1 MINFAVIDGYAE
13 KRCLQTFVNA
23 ARGHVGHVWL
33 IDRPIGSREQPAA
46 RIFRAGHGSG
56 GKGFEG
62 FLQSAKVRR

>member
-62 FLQSAKVRR
+62 FLRSTKVRR